1 MRGGSISSCL
11 SRSNSSDSELNLKL
25 FATST
30 PPRPNRDT
38 PRTTSESSQYSLA
51 AKRGLS
57 TSMDSC
63 CRICHDGDNE
73 EKLMTACKCLGSIK
87 HVHHACL
94 LNWVSRSGDLT
105 CEICKHNYTVT
116 RSRRKTFTEWRFP
129 GIGIQ
134 GWLHLVLFF
143 AFFAMLVTS
152 VTWIVWSQTSKSSAA
167 VFERTSTEIKYAYML
182 NGIFI
187 FTAVI
192 GIILDSC
199 RQGKKYFQRV
209 LALNQEI
216 FIQEYVE
223 KKDESLLKKSCK
235 GMSTTQSKLTLN
247 SLRGNDKSLSVNCR
261 LLSDQDGGS
270 SDLQSQEENQSDL
283 IGESVFV
290 EIDIDDDTNSYIFRN
305 SMDQRME
312 YVKDFKCLQNL
323 AETCI

>member
-1 MRGGSISSCL
+1 
-11 SRSNSSDSELNLKL
+11 
-25 FATST
+25 
-30 PPRPNRDT
+30 
-38 PRTTSESSQYSLA
+38 
-51 AKRGLS
+51 
-57 TSMDSC
+57 
-63 CRICHDGDNE
+63 
-73 EKLMTACKCLGSIK
+73 
-87 HVHHACL
+87 
-94 LNWVSRSGDLT
+94 
-105 CEICKHNYTVT
+105 
-116 RSRRKTFTEWRFP
+116 
-129 GIGIQ
+129 
-134 GWLHLVLFF
+134 
-143 AFFAMLVTS
+143 MLVTS

-235 GMSTTQSKLTLN
+235 GMSISHSKLTLN
-247 SLRGNDKSLSVNCR
+247 SLRGNDKLLSVNCR

-270 SDLQSQEENQSDL
+270 SDLQSQEGNQSDL

-290 EIDIDDDTNSYIFRN
+290 EIDIDDDTNSYSFRN
-305 SMDQRME
+305 SMDQRLE
-312 YVKDFKCLQNL
+312 YGKNFRCLENL